1 MNLFDFAL
9 KEYQMIDA
17 KANTYFSYLYLIM
30 GFTFAF
36 FGAILSIFKDSLFP
50 ISDPSNYYTLYFYP
64 CGFIFTPCCYICA
77 RPFLCL

>member
-30 GFTFAF
+30 GFTFACV
-36 FGAILSIFKDSLFP
+36 GGQRD
-50 ISDPSNYYTLYFYP
+50 TQ
-64 CGFIFTPCCYICA
+64 
-77 RPFLCL
+77 